1 VRKRDVDRK
10 MFHRGHWEVIA
21 ARFREQLEPILEAQ
35 ANYEE
40 KTGTLSKY
48 FHGQSTSLVNLAL
61 SLANRFA
68 LDNYEFSAEV
78 FLDRCSPDPELY
90 PLSEL
95 WEGVDRAEVA

>member
-10 MFHRGHWEVIA
+10 MFHRGHYEVIA
-21 ARFREQLEPILEAQ
+21 SRIREELTKQEQVFIPGSPTLASARNALID
-35 ANYEE
+35 
-40 KTGTLSKY
+40 
-48 FHGQSTSLVNLAL
+48 LAL